1 VPTWEP
7 PTPTRD
13 RVVAA
18 VRRLG
23 STHDGDLVL
32 VGHGT
37 AWTLLVA
44 ELTGRPPDLDAW
56 ERLAMRPVSR
66 SEGGRQP
73 QGASRRAAAGKAT
86 TASADSGWET
96 GAEMSDQPK
105 SLPLVFDEPRGR
117 GKPPRHLADLSADDR
132 LALVTD
138 LGLPGYRAKQLSTH
152 YFVRLVDDAAEM
164 TDLPATD
171 REQVVA
177 ALLPTLMT
185 PLRTLEADKGTTRKT
200 LWKLF
205 DGALVE
211 SVLMRYPDRVTLCV
225 SSQAGCGMACPFCAT
240 GQGGLQR
247 NMSAAEIVEQVVA
260 GARSL
265 VRGEVP
271 GGPGRVSN
279 VVFMGMGE
287 PMANYKAVI
296 GAIRRLTDK
305 APDGLGMSARG
316 ITLSTVGLVPRIN
329 QLADEGIPVTLAL
342 SLHAPDDELRNELVP
357 INTRWSVHEAV
368 EAAWNYARITK
379 RRVSIEYAMMCDI
392 NDQAW
397 RADLLGDLLTSYGDW
412 GWVHVNLIP
421 LNPTPGS
428 KWTASRPEVEREF
441 VRRLEAKGVPTTV
454 RDTRGSEIDGA
465 CGQLA
470 AVDS

>member
-1 VPTWEP
+1 
-7 PTPTRD
+7 
-13 RVVAA
+13 
-18 VRRLG
+18 
-23 STHDGDLVL
+23 
-32 VGHGT
+32 
-37 AWTLLVA
+37 
-44 ELTGRPPDLDAW
+44 
-56 ERLAMRPVSR
+56 
-66 SEGGRQP
+66 
-73 QGASRRAAAGKAT
+73 
-86 TASADSGWET
+86 
-96 GAEMSDQPK
+96 MSDQPK
-105 SLPLVFDEPRGR
+105 TLPLVFDEPRGR
-117 GKPPRHLADLSADDR
+117 RKPPRHLADLTPEER
-132 LALVTD
+132 KALVTE
-138 LGLPGYRAKQLSTH
+138 LGLPGFRARQLATH
-152 YFVRLVDDAAEM
+152 YFSRLVDDPAQM
-164 TDLPATD
+164 TDLPAAE
-171 REQVVA
+171 REQLVA
-177 ALLPTLMT
+177 SLLPELMT
-185 PLRTLEADKGTTRKT
+185 PLRTLEADRGTTRKT
-200 LWKLF
+200 LWRLF

-211 SVLMRYPDRVTLCV
+211 SVLMRYPGRVTMCV

-247 NMSAAEIVEQVVA
+247 NMSTGEIVEQVVA

-265 VRGEVP
+265 ARDEVP

-305 APDGLGMSARG
+305 TPDGLGMSARG
-316 ITLSTVGLVPRIN
+316 ITLSTVGLVPRMR

-368 EAAWNYARITK
+368 EAAWGYAQATK

-397 RADLLGDLLTSYGDW
+397 RADLLGDVLTSYGDW

-470 AVDS
+470 ALDA

>member
-1 VPTWEP
+1 
-7 PTPTRD
+7 
-13 RVVAA
+13 
-18 VRRLG
+18 
-23 STHDGDLVL
+23 
-32 VGHGT
+32 
-37 AWTLLVA
+37 
-44 ELTGRPPDLDAW
+44 
-56 ERLAMRPVSR
+56 
-66 SEGGRQP
+66 
-73 QGASRRAAAGKAT
+73 
-86 TASADSGWET
+86 
-96 GAEMSDQPK
+96 MSDQPK
-105 SLPLVFDEPRGR
+105 TLPLVFDEPRGR
-117 GKPPRHLADLSADDR
+117 RKPPRHLADLAPDER
-132 LALVTD
+132 TTLVVEA
-138 LGLPGYRAKQLSTH
+138 GLPGFRAKQLATH
-152 YFVRLVDDAAEM
+152 YFSRLVDDPAQM
-164 TDLPATD
+164 TDLPAAVRD
-171 REQVVA
+171 ELVA
-177 ALLPTLMT
+177 KLLPPLMT
-185 PLRTLEADKGTTRKT
+185 PLGTLEADKGTTRKT
-200 LWKLF
+200 LWRLF

-211 SVLMRYPDRVTLCV
+211 SVLMRYPGRVTMCV

-247 NMSAAEIVEQVVA
+247 NMSTGEIVEQVVA

-265 VRGEVP
+265 DRGEVP

-296 GAIRRLTDK
+296 GAIRRLTDP

-342 SLHAPDDELRNELVP
+342 SLHAPDDELRDELVP

-368 EAAWNYARITK
+368 EAAWNYARVTK

-397 RADLLGDLLTSYGDW
+397 RADLLGDVLRSYGDW

-470 AVDS
+470 AVDA